1 MLLRACW
8 LLLQNRWADAL
19 LLIRVVL
26 RLVLYVRIGHVS
38 WTVLLRLWS
47 MIVRMLLMVSCE
59 MGGQSFK
66 LEDFLL
72 KRLDQ
77 RVVADLF
84 LDQFFIHYLVNRVEI
99 LM

>member
-1 MLLRACW
+1 
-8 LLLQNRWADAL
+8 
-19 LLIRVVL
+19 
-26 RLVLYVRIGHVS
+26 
-38 WTVLLRLWS
+38 
-47 MIVRMLLMVSCE
+47 MVSCE

-99 LM
+99 LMEMVRSRLYFLLHLRNDFVGHNFAEFSLDHFSYLLLGNLTLLLTFFICLSL